1 MPEAT
6 LDLADLSLW
15 ADGFPDDVFAGLAP
29 AHTRVP
35 PDTHRDRR

>member
-15 ADGFPDDVFAGLAP
+15 ADGFPDDVFVDLRRRTA
-29 AHTRVP
+29 RVP
-35 PDTHRDRR
+35 PVTHRDRR